1 MGVKRWFARTPRA
14 ELTEALGEAHIPS
27 FKVNVMRLL
36 KQLRDDTSTLA
47 TIARTAEADPGL
59 TVRILRTVNS
69 PAYGLRR
76 KVDSVQHAISLLGR
90 SELETLT
97 LAMAVRGAIPKSE
110 HGDRKFWQLAAR
122 RAGMARN
129 LAQRIEPSVAS
140 LSFSAGLL
148 QDLAIPLLAQAR
160 PSYRELLSDVKGGE
174 ETVFAERAA
183 YGFDHP
189 QVAGWLCECWGF
201 PEALQTAISGHHSHR
216 EAPGTRAPRRDDR
229 QHQRLGARPDR
240 RAGPRAVRSCHRRR
254 QGSRRDGTSRGR
266 CPRESAGCTL
276 IQPNVPRSR
285 NSTAIPFQAMAGQDG
300 ETPCR
305 REASSCQIRHL
316 VGLSA

>member
-1 MGVKRWFARTPRA
+1 MMGEVKRWFARTPRA

-36 KQLRDDTSTLA
+36 KQLRDDKSTLA

-76 KVDSVQHAISLLGR
+76 KVDNVQHAISLLGR

-97 LAMAVRGAIPKSE
+97 LTMAVRGAIPKSP

-122 RAGMARN
+122 RAAMARN
-129 LAQRIEPSVAS
+129 LAQRIEPSTAS

-160 PSYRELLSDVKGGE
+160 PSYRELLADVRGGE

-189 QVAGWLCECWGF
+189 QVAGWLCEAWGF
-201 PEALQTAISGHHSHR
+201 PDALQEAISGHHGQR
-216 EAPGTRAPRRDDR
+216 EAPVPVLLVAMIDSSNIHELEDIVERAHDKFGLATDVVK
-229 QHQRLGARPDR
+229 D
-240 RAGPRAVRSCHRRR
+240 AV
-254 QGSRRDGTSRGR
+254 
-266 CPRESAGCTL
+266 
-276 IQPNVPRSR
+276 
-285 NSTAIPFQAMAGQDG
+285 
-300 ETPCR
+300 ETGR
-305 REASSCQIRHL
+305 REGDALARAL
-316 VGLSA
+316 AAP